1 MKKIIAL
8 IMSSAL
14 CASMVMTAV
23 AADPV
28 YNARDV
34 KVTVNGAQYNVLG
47 YEVPG
52 GGNGVKIRTLASILN
67 GTSKQF
73 NVSFSD
79 GVVDI
84 VVGEGYAAPLG
95 TELEAFTG
103 AEPTGVYSTHMFKIN
118 GTLVGMEAA
127 LASDYNYIPLENFIY
142 SILGSTVIEY
152 EEDGGIIIDTESEI
166 SDEEWG

>member
-8 IMSSAL
+8 IMSAAICS
-14 CASMVMTAV
+14 SMAITA
-23 AADPV
+23 AANP
-28 YNARDV
+28 YEYKAGNV
-34 KVTVNGAQYNVLG
+34 KVTVNGTQYNVLG

-52 GGNGVKIRTLASILN
+52 SGYGIKLRTIATILN

-73 NVSFSD
+73 NVGFSD

-84 VVGEGYAAPLG
+84 SIGEGYAAPLG
-95 TELEAFTG
+95 TELEQYAGTEPVG
-103 AEPTGVYSTHMFKIN
+103 AYSTHMFKIN
-118 GTLVGMEAA
+118 GEISGIEAT

-142 SILGSTVIEY
+142 SILGPTVITY
-152 EEDGGIIIDTESEI
+152 DEDGGVVIDTESEI